1 MTVITRARAR
11 RSSMSAAA
19 VVALSVVALSV
30 VALSVADP
38 DAASAAEAPPAQSCS
53 YDLGTRAL
61 VCVDAGDDLDRAVL
75 EQTGVVVVANPDR
88 AAVTR
93 ALAAGVQTTFVQA
106 QLYDDAGYGGA
117 FFQITNSSSCTGS
130 TTWYFG
136 PLRNVGWSGR
146 VSSFKSFSGCS
157 TKLWEGDAY
166 TGASYGY
173 AVDASSLG
181 GMNDRAGSVTLR

>member
-61 VCVDAGDDLDRAVL
+61 VCVDAG
-75 EQTGVVVVANPDR
+75 
-88 AAVTR
+88 
-93 ALAAGVQTTFVQA
+93 
-106 QLYDDAGYGGA
+106 YGYGGA